1 VPWLAGLT
9 AALAFLLAV
18 PLDVAFEVRRR
29 EAFASRVRLRWLW
42 GAVRIPVPAG
52 GGRGA
57 AGPKQRRP
65 AKPSKPAR
73 PGRTSGLRRA
83 LAVLATPR
91 FPGRVVRLAR
101 GLVRRV
107 RFRDLE
113 LAARVG
119 LDDPAD
125 TGRLWGLLGPVAA
138 LLAVPR
144 AARIELV
151 PEFGGAVF
159 HLDARGEARVVP
171 GAVLL
176 TVLAFLLAPATLR
189 AAWAGVRA

>member
-1 VPWLAGLT
+1 VPWVAGLT

-18 PLDVAFEVRRR
+18 PVDVGFDVRRR
-29 EAFASRVRLRWLW
+29 EGFASQVRVRWLW

-52 GGRGA
+52 GERKA
-57 AGPKQRRP
+57 
-65 AKPSKPAR
+65 AKPKRTKPR
-73 PGRTSGLRRA
+73 KPPKPGRTSGLRRA
-83 LAVLATPR
+83 LAMLGTPR
-91 FPGRVVRLAR
+91 FPGRVVRLVR
-101 GLVRRV
+101 GLLRRV

-113 LAARVG
+113 VAARVG

-144 AARIELV
+144 AARIDLV
-151 PEFGGAVF
+151 PEFGGEVF